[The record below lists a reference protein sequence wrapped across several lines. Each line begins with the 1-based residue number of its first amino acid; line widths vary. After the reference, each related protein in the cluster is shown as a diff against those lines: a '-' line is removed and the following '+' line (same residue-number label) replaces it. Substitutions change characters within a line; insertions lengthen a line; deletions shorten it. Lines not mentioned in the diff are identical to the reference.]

1 MYVSA
6 IIPAAGVGK
15 RLQKKGETLPK
26 QFWPLGSRL
35 IMEHV
40 CCVLE
45 RAAEVK
51 EVIICCAPQYKKI
64 VSREIIE
71 KNGLKKVR
79 AIIAGGA
86 MRADTVLKGI
96 KKVSPQATHLLVQD
110 AVRPFLSEELLS
122 RMINS
127 LKGYDGVIAARPV
140 SATIKKVKGK
150 KINATVD
157 RSQLWEAETPQIFSK
172 KMLLKAYTT
181 LKRDA
186 SLYTDE
192 ASLVEAVGGAVR
204 VVDSQTCNMK
214 VTTRA
219 DYALAQKLMEGS
231 MTKVGFGYDIH
242 RLIEE
247 RDLIIGGVKIP
258 FSKGPLG
265 HSDGDPLLHAIID
278 AILGAAALGDIGEL
292 FPDTDPQLKDS
303 ASSTLL
309 QEAVLR
315 AQKKGFS
322 IDHIDATIILERPK
336 LSLYKPKIKK
346 KLQSLL
352 SLATDQVNVKA
363 KTKEGLDSE
372 GAGGAVSAYAAVT
385 LVKNG
390 N

>member
-15 RLQKKGETLPK
+15 RLQKKGETVPK

-40 CCVLE
+40 CCALD
-45 RAAEVK
+45 RATQVNEI
-51 EVIICCAPQYKKI
+51 IICCDPQYKKI
-64 VSREIIE
+64 VNQEIIK
-71 KNGLKKVR
+71 KNGLKKVT

-86 MRADTVLKGI
+86 MRADTVLKGL
-96 KKVSPQATHLLVQD
+96 KKANPKATHLLVQD
-110 AVRPFLSEELLS
+110 AVRPFVSEHLVS
-122 RMINS
+122 RMIHS
-127 LKGYDGVIAARPV
+127 LHGCDGVIAARPV

-150 KINATVD
+150 KIDATVD

-172 KMLLKAYTT
+172 KMLLKAYTV
-181 LKRDA
+181 LKGKA
-186 SLYTDE
+186 SLCTDE
-192 ASLVEAVGGAVR
+192 ASLVEAVGGAVK
-204 VVDSQTCNMK
+204 VVDSQICNMK

-219 DYALAQKLMEGS
+219 DYALAQKLMEGT

-292 FPDTDPQLKDS
+292 FPDTDPQFKDCV
-303 ASSTLL
+303 SSVLL
-309 QEAVLR
+309 EEAVLR
-315 AQKKGFS
+315 AQQKGFA
-322 IDHIDATIILERPK
+322 IDHVDATIILERPK
-336 LSLYKPKIKK
+336 LSAYKPKIKK

-352 SLATDQVNVKA
+352 SLTSEQVNIKA

-385 LVKNG
+385 LVKS
-390 N
+390 